1 MATAIADAAATMA
14 AASDDERAGAEIA
27 YGCEECLKHIF
38 AILEEMGFPKGIL
51 PLKDLV
57 ECGRVRATGFV
68 WMKQKKPSEHYFER
82 AKTLVSYGEE
92 VTAYVEVGKMRKMTG
107 VKSKPVFFWF
117 PLTVAEMSIVDDP
130 NGKEIYFKSSL
141 GVGKECSITAFMTE
155 EERIKFKEIKDGKN
169 DDVDNDRDGDNV
181 DDKVKTTEE
190 KSLDD

>member
-1 MATAIADAAATMA
+1 MATAIAAAAATA
-14 AASDDERAGAEIA
+14 AAADDERAGAEIA
-27 YGCEECLKHIF
+27 YGGEECLKHTF
-38 AILEEMGFPKGIL
+38 ELLEEMGFPKGIL

-82 AKTLVSYGEE
+82 SKTLVSYGEE

-107 VKSKPVFFWF
+107 VKSKPVFFW
-117 PLTVAEMSIVDDP
+117 VAITEMSIVDDP
-130 NGKEIYFKSSL
+130 NRKKIYFKSSL
-141 GVGKECSITAFMTE
+141 GVGKAYSITAFMTG

-190 KSLDD
+190 KSLDN